1 MQGDMGAVGRRSGR
15 VGPRRVRASSRVDNR
30 GAEACRAQVMLD
42 ESSCRVAPEP
52 APSGLGT
59 SALASVDSP
68 FPGPAVPPDAG
79 STLNRTASG
88 MWVAELS
95 RTLLTQGWLSS
106 TPVPLAPGSTAA
118 AAAAVAA
125 AAKAGVEG
133 QVQVQV
139 LQVQPLLLRVHLVR
153 LSVEWGDSSAHPE
166 ARYSRWGAGGV
177 GGWLKGGALKVERMG
192 GWWLGPGRG

>member
-1 MQGDMGAVGRRSGR
+1 MS
-15 VGPRRVRASSRVDNR
+15 
-30 GAEACRAQVMLD
+30 
-42 ESSCRVAPEP
+42 
-52 APSGLGT
+52 
-59 SALASVDSP
+59 
-68 FPGPAVPPDAG
+68 AVPPDAG

-118 AAAAVAA
+118 AAAAAAA
-125 AAKAGVEG
+125 AAKAGVGG

-153 LSVEWGDSSAHPE
+153 LSVEWGENATHPE
-166 ARYSRWGAGGV
+166 ARYSRWGRGGGV
-177 GGWLKGGALKVERMG
+177 GGWLKGGVLSIG
-192 GWWLGPGRG
+192 GYGQLWCWLVVGVGARVSMSHAATGLTRQWDCGKQ